1 MTNFEKSVSYFQY
14 REKYLGFAELLANT
28 GLVNENGKWYRN
40 RRARF
45 LKEWRKNCYEQLG

>member
-1 MTNFEKSVSYFQY
+1 MDDFEKSVSYFQY

-28 GLVNENGKWYRN
+28 GLVSENGKWYRN